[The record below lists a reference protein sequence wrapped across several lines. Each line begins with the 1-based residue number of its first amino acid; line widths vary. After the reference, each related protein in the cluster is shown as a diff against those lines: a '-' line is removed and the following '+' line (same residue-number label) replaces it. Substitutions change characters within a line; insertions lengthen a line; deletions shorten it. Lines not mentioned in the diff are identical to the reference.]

1 MWEYFLWSFKLFI
14 SVLNYLF
21 QSPINYFLFLFFLI
35 RFLSFTFYPFFLQT
49 FFLFFHL
56 ILFLF
61 LLLFLITK
69 HIIRSYYLFW
79 FSFHFKLNQ
88 IFIQFVDNLL
98 LFISFALCSLYIS
111 TPFVY
116 FLIWLVLILCWSLL
130 YQNKIVHFFKINF
143 YKNNSY
149 HLNFDFLIFCNH
161 YLLQSRNFNFFTNF
175 LNSLKKLPKFQHL

>member
-35 RFLSFTFYPFFLQT
+35 RFLSFTFYPFFLEI
-49 FFLFFHL
+49 FFWFFHL

-61 LLLFLITK
+61 LLLFLITM

-88 IFIQFVDNLL
+88 IFIQFFDSLL

-130 YQNKIVHFFKINF
+130 ICIYILFLWLRSLFFIF
-143 YKNNSY
+143 VIPRLVVLSCVY
-149 HLNFDFLIFCNH
+149 FRDFLGCMLRFSC
-161 YLLQSRNFNFFTNF
+161 
-175 LNSLKKLPKFQHL
+175 LKNL